1 MAGNT
6 ALSTDQTNKM
16 FLLLSEQ
23 APICMAWV
31 EPGMKIAWAN
41 AACRDYTGKPMDEPW
56 PICDCIHG
64 EDAEK
69 MRNALRKVFEQP
81 RRIQE
86 ELRFLRHDGEYRWFR
101 LVGSPIMEEATVA
114 GIVAVL
120 SDITDQVIVEEQ
132 MLVLNDSLEEM
143 VAERTRDLKRANREL
158 KQTQSQMLHHEKM
171 ASIGQL
177 AAGVAHEINNPIGFI
192 ASNLN
197 SLGKYMG
204 RLNTFIKFQD
214 QLVRDHLDDEGQELL
229 RAEGKKQKIDYL
241 LQDGGEL
248 IAESLDGANRVQEIV
263 RNLKSFSRIDQAAA
277 DFADINECLE
287 NTIAIAWNELKYKI
301 TLERDFGELPPL
313 ECHPRQLNQVFMN
326 LLVNGAQAIE
336 EKGVIKIKTWH
347 NDKYIFVQIA
357 DNGCG
362 IPEENLTRIFEPFF
376 TTKKVGEGTGLGM
389 SISYDIVKAH
399 QGDILVESSVGAGTI
414 FLVQLPFKTEVDL

>member
-1 MAGNT
+1 MAGIT
-6 ALSTDQTNKM
+6 ALSTDQPIEL
-16 FLLLSEQ
+16 FLRLSEQ
-23 APICMAWV
+23 APVCMAWINP
-31 EPGMKIAWAN
+31 ELEIGWAN
-41 AACRDYTGKPMDEPW
+41 VAFRDYTGIVPDKPL
-56 PICDCIHG
+56 PIGGLIHAEEG
-64 EDAEK
+64 EK
-69 MRNALRKVFEQP
+69 VRQALRKAFEQP
-81 RRIQE
+81 RRIQQ
-86 ELRFLRHDGEYRWFR
+86 ELRFLRHDGEYRWFQ
-101 LVGSPIMEEATVA
+101 LVGSPVQEDTTVA

-120 SDITDQVIVEEQ
+120 SDITDQMIVEEQ
-132 MLVLNDSLEEM
+132 MLALNDSLEEM
-143 VAERTRDLKRANREL
+143 VAERTRDLQRANREL

-197 SLGKYMG
+197 SLGKYLD
-204 RLNTFIKFQD
+204 RFTTFIKFQD
-214 QLVRDHLDDEGQELL
+214 QLVPDHLDDEGQELL
-229 RAEGKKQKIDYL
+229 RAERKKLKIDYL

-248 IAESLDGANRVQEIV
+248 IAESLDGSNRVQEIV

-287 NTIAIAWNELKYKI
+287 NTIAIAWNELKYKV

-313 ECHPRQLNQVFMN
+313 KCHPQQLNQVFMN

-336 EKGVIKIKTWH
+336 EKGVIKLKTWH

-357 DNGCG
+357 DDGCG

-399 QGDILVESSVGAGTI
+399 QGDILVESALGAGTI